1 MSRRTSDWM
10 FYLNRDWWEYSKI
23 QDLEDDV
30 RQARREASR
39 AHSISGESV
48 DVLTDNLARSLLL
61 VHTLIETLV
70 RKGLVTREE
79 LVTTMNELDAL
90 DGQSDGKLAPG
101 TLPGTVKPP
110 PRSQTAEEFLRNLE
124 KE

>member
-90 DGQSDGKLAPG
+90 DGESDGKLTPG

-110 PRSQTAEEFLRNLE
+110 PRTQSTEEFLRNLE